1 MSFQTNY
8 IHLADE
14 ILSGKT
20 SISYEQALEILNS
33 DENWWEI
40 YAAALYLKN
49 QVSRNNIRLNVLL
62 SAKQGLCA
70 ENCGYCS
77 QSKESTADIDKFGLL
92 PQNVILK
99 QAIVAHQNG
108 ASVFCIAM
116 SGTKPSKREIEQ
128 LCQVIPEIKK
138 SLPLEICLTAG
149 FLDREQLHQLK
160 QAGIDRINHNLN
172 TPEEHYPNIAT
183 THSFKDRCDTLE
195 RIHNEDIDV
204 CSGFICGMGESDE
217 GLITLA
223 FRLKELNPYSIPVN
237 FLLAVEGTP
246 LGKYNYLTP
255 IKCLKIMAM
264 LRFVFPFKELRLSA
278 GREVHFEN
286 FESLVTLLVD
296 STFLGNYLTEG
307 GRNQHTDIEFLE
319 KLQLNHTKK
328 ELI

>member
-138 SLPLEICLTAG
+138 SLPLEICLAAG
-149 FLDREQLHQLK
+149 FWIE
-160 QAGIDRINHNLN
+160 NN
-172 TPEEHYPNIAT
+172 
-183 THSFKDRCDTLE
+183 
-195 RIHNEDIDV
+195 
-204 CSGFICGMGESDE
+204 FIS
-217 GLITLA
+217 
-223 FRLKELNPYSIPVN
+223 
-237 FLLAVEGTP
+237 
-246 LGKYNYLTP
+246 
-255 IKCLKIMAM
+255 
-264 LRFVFPFKELRLSA
+264 
-278 GREVHFEN
+278 
-286 FESLVTLLVD
+286 
-296 STFLGNYLTEG
+296 
-307 GRNQHTDIEFLE
+307 
-319 KLQLNHTKK
+319 
-328 ELI
+328 